1 MLGLGVLA
9 GELVVVLIPLAP
21 AGLGAGAGAA
31 EPRPG
36 TLSQSER
43 SRGES
48 SAYCATQVHCTL
60 HTRLQPRQAL
70 DIDKVGRVSSA
81 LFYIMSRSL
90 GIPKIHRATSI
101 EPRIC
106 INGLL

>member
-1 MLGLGVLA
+1 MLGPGVSA

-48 SAYCATQVHCTL
+48 SAYCATQVHTTL
-60 HTRLQPRQAL
+60 HTRLEPWQPL
-70 DIDKVGRVSSA
+70 DIDKIGNSKVSSA
-81 LFYIMSRSL
+81 LFLLCL
-90 GIPKIHRATSI
+90 GA
-101 EPRIC
+101 
-106 INGLL
+106 

>member
-48 SAYCATQVHCTL
+48 SAYCATQVHTTL

-70 DIDKVGRVSSA
+70 DIDKVGRAGS
-81 LFYIMSRSL
+81 
-90 GIPKIHRATSI
+90 
-101 EPRIC
+101 
-106 INGLL
+106 